1 MTTSMTQ
8 KKRIRKSKAE
18 TVLILRTCAADMT
31 SYNGF
36 VWPESGPVEA
46 PDWNDGAHCGNGL
59 HGFLWGEG
67 DAGLANWSD
76 DAKWLVVEVEKSTT
90 VDLDGKVKFP
100 RGDVVYCGTRFDATA
115 YLYDHGGRGYA
126 IIGGTATAGDRGT
139 ATAGDRGTATAGY
152 AGTATAGD
160 DGTATAGNRGTATA
174 GDDGTATAGH
184 AGTATAGDDG
194 TATAGNRGTA
204 TAGHAGTATAGDE
217 GTIIIK
223 RWNGKRYKFSVGH
236 IGEDGLLP
244 NVAYKL
250 DSDGNFI
257 KAE

>member
-126 IIGGTATAGDRGT
+126 IIGGTATAGN
-139 ATAGDRGTATAGY
+139 RGTATAGY

-160 DGTATAGNRGTATA
+160 DGTATAG
-174 GDDGTATAGH
+174 DD
-184 AGTATAGDDG
+184 
-194 TATAGNRGTA
+194 
-204 TAGHAGTATAGDE
+204 